1 VHLDTYLERI
11 GYTGELRPT
20 YEVLEGLHLAHA
32 THIPFENLDI
42 LAGRPIKLDLDSLEA
57 KLVRARRGGYC
68 FEQNA
73 LFAAV
78 LDRIGF
84 DVTRLA
90 GRVRYRVS
98 FVLPRTHM
106 TLLVNVDGATW
117 IADVGFGSEGLLK
130 PVPFGD
136 EQESRQFAWTYRVV
150 RGGGTAGPEGPT
162 AGPNDPPCYVLQSLR
177 DGAWMD
183 LYAFTLEP
191 QHQIDYEMANHY
203 TSTHP
208 ESRFKKMLTVQG
220 MSTDVKHALRN
231 RELMIDRGPQVATQ
245 LLADEAEL
253 VRVLQDTF
261 KLAVPEGIRF
271 PQ

>member
-1 VHLDTYLERI
+1 MIASMLDGYLERI
-11 GYTGELRPT
+11 RYTGELRPT
-20 YEVLEGLHLAHA
+20 YAVLEALHLAHA

-42 LAGRPIKLDLDSLEA
+42 LAGLPIRLDLDSLQA
-57 KLVRARRGGYC
+57 KLVKARRGGYC

-78 LDRIGF
+78 LDTIGF
-84 DVTRLA
+84 DVTRLS

-98 FVLPRTHM
+98 SVLPRTHM
-106 TLLVNVDGATW
+106 TLLVNVDGGTW
-117 IADVGFGSEGLLK
+117 LADVGFGSEGLLK
-130 PVPFGD
+130 PVPFVL
-136 EQESRQFAWTYRVV
+136 EQESRQFAWTYRIV
-150 RGGGTAGPEGPT
+150 GNTGQAGRQ
-162 AGPNDPPCYVLQSLR
+162 DPPSYALQSLR
-177 DGAWMD
+177 DGAWID

-191 QHQIDYEMANHY
+191 QYEIDYEMANHY

-208 ESRFKKMLTVQG
+208 ESRFRKMLTVQT
-220 MSTDVKHALRN
+220 MSTEVKHALRN

-245 LLADEAEL
+245 ILADEAEL

-271 PQ
+271 PL